1 MRNLLFVLI
10 VTCLYSPFSAQA
22 KIIFVKSTH
31 GGGSGGI
38 QFEVPVAKA
47 VVEKVMSDDKVF
59 ILFIPGMKKWKV
71 ISQESNKKVA
81 QCTMSMS
88 GVIPPANYI
97 VQVDNVSK
105 DEIKFKRISGDL
117 KNLEGSWK
125 LLQGSH
131 PNSTTVIY
139 NYSIETGLFVIPNV
153 IIDRELRK
161 HLIATETRVK
171 NKFRNNKY

>member
-1 MRNLLFVLI
+1 MRNLSFVFIILL
-10 VTCLYSPFSAQA
+10 CLTLPSQA

-31 GGGSGGI
+31 GGGSGGV
-38 QFEVPVAKA
+38 QFEVPEARA
-47 VVEKVMSDDKVF
+47 IVEKIMSDDKVF
-59 ILFIPGMKKWKV
+59 ILFIPGIKKWKV
-71 ISQESNKKVA
+71 ISQENNKKIA

-88 GVIPPANYI
+88 GVIPPANYV
-97 VQVDNVSK
+97 VQVDNISK

-125 LLQGSH
+125 LSQGSH
-131 PNSTTVIY
+131 PNSTMVTY
-139 NYSIETGLFVIPNV
+139 SYSIETGLFAVPSV

-161 HLIATETRVK
+161 HLIATESRVK